1 MAFSVKSVLQQRS
14 FDLSDAVEETSKPV
28 FQRLACGLGHTLN
41 DLTTQLLFSFRLVLF
56 MNVLGLSA
64 ENAGWLVLQKQLVHV
79 VMAPICAML
88 VDRVYI
94 PLVSRKYGKKKS
106 WHLIG
111 TFLQTVFI
119 PLFFAAHYL
128 IQNDNGQTEQ
138 MMLIY
143 FGILNVILGFG
154 DSMLDISHLSLI
166 SVVAKDQIEAVELS
180 ALRTALTYLSGI
192 LTFVVSWVILGQ
204 GSKSQLS
211 ANSSK
216 DFTVLTA
223 ILVAVGVLLSL
234 IFHVGTKEPSSSPR
248 MPLRKLSTLA
258 ATNLARLTSFSPSGG
273 LGEPMPSLATGL
285 IVVRKLSRPSRKA
298 SRTRV
303 SFGDGM
309 RWTPRKCDES
319 EEKMAPKEMPKSS
332 PLSPDPNS
340 IGVFNEGFYVS
351 VLDLYS
357 DDESNDT
364 SRVVKE
370 PVPITKVTDV
380 SVENESALLSKTET
394 SNQPIINSGSNT
406 SRKDSVPSKKTSRVT
421 FSEEILLSKK
431 FATNETQTFKE
442 VEPPKENPQSWS
454 SSLSND
460 SNSTGVVNKELS
472 VSVLDL
478 PSDDESNDTGR
489 VSEEPV
495 PIIKLSAVSLETEC
509 AQLNNSRANE
519 LNTTEKKSCPSRKK
533 AFVSFCDGI
542 QPTSAKYNPNDEQ
555 MLFNEKEPSK
565 DYLQPWSSSL
575 SDDPNCTEDVI
586 NRNLPVRVLDLYSDD
601 RSDDTS
607 RVCKEQAA
615 INISSV
621 SPEITSDSL
630 SESNA
635 NSKPVV
641 DSGGPEVPPPRLI
654 SEKTVRDWVFDPRLY
669 IVAIAYSCSWTL
681 QSHGY
686 SYLPLLLIYRLR
698 LSKDSIAYLPLIMSI
713 SAAVSS
719 FLSKKFVQKIG
730 NKLCFI
736 FAAIS
741 VSSSGVMTYFMEPE
755 SSEKL
760 IYPAVI
766 LLGFGFSLMHVNSL
780 NFGTELIG
788 DNKKTSGFVF
798 GCMSLTGYAVVG
810 PLFIIIQTLFP
821 EERGTDCIGCGEYL
835 RLVFSSVT
843 IVFSTLGAFL
853 VLLLYC
859 IDRFQGKCSSTC
871 EDPDASK

>member
-1 MAFSVKSVLQQRS
+1 MMK
-14 FDLSDAVEETSKPV
+14 
-28 FQRLACGLGHTLN
+28 
-41 DLTTQLLFSFRLVLF
+41 
-56 MNVLGLSA
+56 
-64 ENAGWLVLQKQLVHV
+64 
-79 VMAPICAML
+79 
-88 VDRVYI
+88 
-94 PLVSRKYGKKKS
+94 
-106 WHLIG
+106 
-111 TFLQTVFI
+111 
-119 PLFFAAHYL
+119 FF
-128 IQNDNGQTEQ
+128 
-138 MMLIY
+138 
-143 FGILNVILGFG
+143 
-154 DSMLDISHLSLI
+154 SLI
-166 SVVAKDQIEAVELS
+166 STSI
-180 ALRTALTYLSGI
+180 AL
-192 LTFVVSWVILGQ
+192 Q
-204 GSKSQLS
+204 
-211 ANSSK
+211 
-216 DFTVLTA
+216 VLTA

-258 ATNLARLTSFSPSGG
+258 ATNLARLTSFSPSGA
-273 LGEPMPSLATGL
+273 LGEPMPSLATGI

-303 SFGDGM
+303 SFSDGM

-332 PLSPDPNS
+332 SLSPDPNS
-340 IGVFNEGFYVS
+340 IGVFNKGFYVS

-370 PVPITKVTDV
+370 PVPIIKVTDV

-394 SNQPIINSGSNT
+394 INQPSINSGSNT

-421 FSEEILLSKK
+421 FSDEMLLSKK
-431 FATNETQTFKE
+431 FATNETQTLKE

-495 PIIKLSAVSLETEC
+495 PIIKLSEVSLETEC
-509 AQLNNSRANE
+509 AQLNNSQANG

-533 AFVSFCDGI
+533 ACGRFCGGI

-555 MLFNEKEPSK
+555 KLFNETEPSK

-607 RVCKEQAA
+607 RVCKEQAP

-698 LSKDSIAYLPLIMSI
+698 LSK
-713 SAAVSS
+713 
-719 FLSKKFVQKIG
+719 
-730 NKLCFI
+730 LCFI
-736 FAAIS
+736 FATIS

-859 IDRFQGKCSSTC
+859 IDRFQGKCSSTS
-871 EDPDASK
+871 EDSK

>member
-1 MAFSVKSVLQQRS
+1 
-14 FDLSDAVEETSKPV
+14 
-28 FQRLACGLGHTLN
+28 
-41 DLTTQLLFSFRLVLF
+41 
-56 MNVLGLSA
+56 
-64 ENAGWLVLQKQLVHV
+64 
-79 VMAPICAML
+79 
-88 VDRVYI
+88 
-94 PLVSRKYGKKKS
+94 
-106 WHLIG
+106 
-111 TFLQTVFI
+111 
-119 PLFFAAHYL
+119 
-128 IQNDNGQTEQ
+128 
-138 MMLIY
+138 
-143 FGILNVILGFG
+143 
-154 DSMLDISHLSLI
+154 
-166 SVVAKDQIEAVELS
+166 
-180 ALRTALTYLSGI
+180 
-192 LTFVVSWVILGQ
+192 
-204 GSKSQLS
+204 
-211 ANSSK
+211 
-216 DFTVLTA
+216 
-223 ILVAVGVLLSL
+223 
-234 IFHVGTKEPSSSPR
+234 
-248 MPLRKLSTLA
+248 
-258 ATNLARLTSFSPSGG
+258 
-273 LGEPMPSLATGL
+273 
-285 IVVRKLSRPSRKA
+285 
-298 SRTRV
+298 
-303 SFGDGM
+303 
-309 RWTPRKCDES
+309 
-319 EEKMAPKEMPKSS
+319 MAPKEMPKSS
-332 PLSPDPNS
+332 PLLPDPNS

-394 SNQPIINSGSNT
+394 INQPIINSGLNT

-421 FSEEILLSKK
+421 FSDEILLSKK

-460 SNSTGVVNKELS
+460 SNSTDVVNKELS

-478 PSDDESNDTGR
+478 PSDDESNVTGL

-555 MLFNEKEPSK
+555 TLFNEKEPSK

-607 RVCKEQAA
+607 RVCKDQAA

-681 QSHGY
+681 QSYGY

-698 LSKDSIAYLPLIMSI
+698 LS
-713 SAAVSS
+713 
-719 FLSKKFVQKIG
+719 
-730 NKLCFI
+730 KLCFI

-821 EERGTDCIGCGEYL
+821 EEKGTDCKGCGEYL

>member
-14 FDLSDAVEETSKPV
+14 FDLSDAVEETPKPV

-79 VMAPICAML
+79 VMAPVCAML

-94 PLVSRKYGKKKS
+94 PLLSRKYGRKKS

-180 ALRTALTYLSGI
+180 ALRTAFTYLSGI

-332 PLSPDPNS
+332 SLSPDPNS
-340 IGVFNEGFYVS
+340 IGVFNKGFYVS

-364 SRVVKE
+364 SHVVKE

-394 SNQPIINSGSNT
+394 INQPSINSG
-406 SRKDSVPSKKTSRVT
+406 
-421 FSEEILLSKK
+421 
-431 FATNETQTFKE
+431 
-442 VEPPKENPQSWS
+442 
-454 SSLSND
+454 
-460 SNSTGVVNKELS
+460 
-472 VSVLDL
+472 
-478 PSDDESNDTGR
+478 
-489 VSEEPV
+489 
-495 PIIKLSAVSLETEC
+495 
-509 AQLNNSRANE
+509 

-555 MLFNEKEPSK
+555 TLFNETEPSK
-565 DYLQPWSSSL
+565 GYLQPRSSSL

-601 RSDDTS
+601 RSDETS

-635 NSKPVV
+635 DSKPVV
-641 DSGGPEVPPPRLI
+641 DSGDPEVPPPRLI
-654 SEKTVRDWVFDPRLY
+654 SEKTVRDWVFEPRLY

-719 FLSKKFVQKIG
+719 LLSKKFVQKIG

-859 IDRFQGKCSSTC
+859 IDRFQRKCSSTC